1 MSRINDA
8 LARRRVPLGFAC
20 AALVFGLAAPTPAT
34 IRLGAAIAAVGEAIR
49 IWAAGHVRKAS
60 EVTASGPYRWTAHPL
75 YVGSSL
81 MGIGLAIA
89 SASVV
94 ASVLIAIYL
103 VATLTAAVKKEETFL
118 RVTFGERYER
128 YRGGDAAARDR
139 PRAFSVAQA
148 IANREHRALIGLVLV
163 VLLLTWKATYNE
175 PFWRSAGTR
184 AVKPGG

>member
-1 MSRINDA
+1 MSRINDS

-20 AALVFGLAAPTPAT
+20 AALVFALAAPTPAT
-34 IRLGAAIAAVGEAIR
+34 IRLGAAIAALGEAIR
-49 IWAAGHVRKAS
+49 IWAAGHVKKAS

-103 VATLTAAVKKEETFL
+103 AATLTAAVKREETFL
-118 RVTFGERYER
+118 RDTFGERYER
-128 YRGGDAAARDR
+128 YRSGDAAARDR

-148 IANREHRALIGLVLV
+148 IANHEHRAVMGLVV
-163 VLLLTWKATYNE
+163 AVLLLALKAA
-175 PFWRSAGTR
+175 R
-184 AVKPGG
+184 VV